1 MSNISLYFKISPIFS
16 PQVEL
21 EALKIKRRLAP
32 RLLYIR
38 LGRTKIMIRAAIG
51 FFILGLLAI
60 MLGAS
65 NVAGLS
71 IEVGK
76 TLLFVFLALAVLSAL
91 VGLVSGR
98 SPKIL
103 P

>member
-1 MSNISLYFKISPIFS
+1 
-16 PQVEL
+16 
-21 EALKIKRRLAP
+21 
-32 RLLYIR
+32 
-38 LGRTKIMIRAAIG
+38 MIRAAIG

-60 MLGAS
+60 LLGAN
-65 NVAGLS
+65 NVGGLS

-76 TLLFVFLALAVLSAL
+76 TLLFVFIVLAVLSGV

>member
-1 MSNISLYFKISPIFS
+1 
-16 PQVEL
+16 
-21 EALKIKRRLAP
+21 
-32 RLLYIR
+32 
-38 LGRTKIMIRAAIG
+38 MIRAAIG

-76 TLLFVFLALAVLSAL
+76 TLLFVFLVLAVLSAL

-98 SPKIL
+98 IPKIL

>member
-1 MSNISLYFKISPIFS
+1 
-16 PQVEL
+16 
-21 EALKIKRRLAP
+21 
-32 RLLYIR
+32 
-38 LGRTKIMIRAAIG
+38 MIRAAIG

-76 TLLFVFLALAVLSAL
+76 TLLFVFLVLAVLSAL

>member
-1 MSNISLYFKISPIFS
+1 MPLSALFMWHIWRLSPSAFGTPI
-16 PQVEL
+16 
-21 EALKIKRRLAP
+21 ALTTTQENLF
-32 RLLYIR
+32 
-38 LGRTKIMIRAAIG
+38 MIRAAIG

-60 MLGAS
+60 ALGAG
-65 NVAGLS
+65 NVGGLS

-76 TLLFVFLALAVLSAL
+76 TLLFVFIVLAVLSAL
-91 VGLVSGR
+91 VGLISGR